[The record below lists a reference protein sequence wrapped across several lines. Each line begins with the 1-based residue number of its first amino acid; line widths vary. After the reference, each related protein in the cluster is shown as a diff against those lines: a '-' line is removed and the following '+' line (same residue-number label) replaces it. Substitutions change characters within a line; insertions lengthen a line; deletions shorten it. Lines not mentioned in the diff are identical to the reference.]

1 MRRAA
6 YALFIMN
13 MNRRY
18 KTLMVTVILASIGV
32 ASAQES
38 TRTNEPQKTA
48 AQSTKEQLDQL
59 RKTARDDVPR
69 TAQALRAMNPATMND
84 EDRATWVRLTR
95 EAAVRSGDAATLRAL
110 SGQDDPFAL
119 LPLAQVLL
127 ANGYLNEG
135 NFAAANETLA
145 KIAHL
150 EHLNTRD
157 QRRYW
162 ALKVRL
168 AQLAGNLV
176 EERAAVEHVVHEL
189 GRWSSD
195 DCQSCHG
202 DLKNPKAV
210 ALLDVQAQWLGKR
223 FVELMK
229 LQGDAQ
235 AVQARALAKLAADPK
250 DDDARVFLAYAL
262 LALDRP
268 AEAQARIN
276 ELSWAAVP
284 GRQGAAPRMMFMWP

>member
-1 MRRAA
+1 
-6 YALFIMN
+6 MN
-13 MNRRY
+13 MIKHY
-18 KTLMVTVILASIGV
+18 KTLVVTAIFIALG
-32 ASAQES
+32 SA
-38 TRTNEPQKTA
+38 PA
-48 AQSTKEQLDQL
+48 WAQAPATEAHKANATSTKEQLDQL

-69 TAQALRAMNPATMND
+69 TAQALRALNPATMND

-95 EAAVRSGDAATLRAL
+95 EAAVRSGDAVTLRAL

-135 NFAAANETLA
+135 NFAAANEALA
-145 KIAHL
+145 KITRL

-168 AQLAGNLV
+168 AQLAGNLAD
-176 EERAAVEHVVHEL
+176 ERAAVEHVVHEL
-189 GRWSSD
+189 GRWPSE

-284 GRQGAAPRMMFMWP
+284 GRQGAAARMMFMWP

>member
-1 MRRAA
+1 M
-6 YALFIMN
+6 LF
-13 MNRRY
+13 R
-18 KTLMVTVILASIGV
+18 S
-32 ASAQES
+32 
-38 TRTNEPQKTA
+38 
-48 AQSTKEQLDQL
+48 
-59 RKTARDDVPR
+59 TARDDVPR

-84 EDRATWVRLTR
+84 EDRATWVRLMR

-150 EHLNTRD
+150 ERLNTRD

-168 AQLAGNLV
+168 AQLAGNLA

-284 GRQGAAPRMMFMWP
+284 GRQGTAPRMMFMWP